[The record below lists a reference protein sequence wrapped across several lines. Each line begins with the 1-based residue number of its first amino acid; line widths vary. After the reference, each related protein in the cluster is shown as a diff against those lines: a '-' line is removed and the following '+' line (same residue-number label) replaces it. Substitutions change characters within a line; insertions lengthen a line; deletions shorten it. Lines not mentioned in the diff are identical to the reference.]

1 MVEAV
6 RMKNLLI
13 PALLILG
20 SCSAEVTRT
29 HVPEQGTQVV
39 QANGLTFHTFEYG
52 DASQPL
58 VLLLHGF
65 PDTAHTWDA
74 IGPELAEA
82 GYHVVA
88 PFMRGYTP
96 TEIPTEDVDPQTLG
110 QDVLEL
116 MDAYNAESAII
127 VGHDWGAYAAYSA
140 AFQAPD
146 RVRHLVTI
154 AIPPPGTLSPSLSLA
169 WSGRHFAY
177 LNKNYAVRYM
187 QRNDFQHVDALYTR
201 WAPEWDVQDA
211 ELEPV
216 KNAFAVEES
225 LNAALGYYRGI
236 GTSEPEFMLGNLTM
250 PVLLVGGTTDLIP
263 QTVFTEDSLP
273 RFVGHSRVEMLDA
286 GHFTHRE
293 AHRAFVD
300 ILLEEL
306 GRPGE

>member
-1 MVEAV
+1 MLKPIPCLAVAMV
-6 RMKNLLI
+6 LL
-13 PALLILG
+13 A

-29 HVPEQGTQVV
+29 HVPEQGTQTVE
-39 QANGLTFHTFEYG
+39 ANGLTFHTFEYG
-52 DASQPL
+52 EAEQPL

-88 PFMRGYTP
+88 PFMRGYAP
-96 TEIPTEDVDPQTLG
+96 TDIPTEDVDAETLG
-110 QDVLEL
+110 QDVLGL
-116 MDAYNAESAII
+116 MDAYNADSAIV

-146 RVRHLVTI
+146 RVSHLVTI
-154 AIPPPGTLSPSLSLA
+154 AIPPPGTLKPSLSLA

-177 LNKNYAVRYM
+177 LNKGYASRYM
-187 QRNDFQHVDALYTR
+187 QRNDFHHVDELYNR
-201 WAPEWDVQDA
+201 WAPDWDVPDA

-216 KNAFAVEES
+216 KNAFAQGES

-236 GTSEPEFMLGNLTM
+236 GTEEPEFMLGNLTM
-250 PVLLVGGTTDLIP
+250 PVLLVGGTSDLVP
-263 QTVFTEDSLP
+263 ATVFTEDSIA
-273 RFVGHSRVEMLDA
+273 RFTGRSRVEMLDA
-286 GHFTHRE
+286 GHFVHRE
-293 AHRAFVD
+293 AHRAFAD

-306 GRPGE
+306 RRPGE